1 MATFVGTRDIALE
14 NLTPHPGNPNR
25 GEPEEIAKS
34 LEAFGQF
41 RGIVANQD
49 GTILAGHH
57 VYQAAKRLGWKTI
70 RVDVV
75 EADDKESKK
84 IMLADNRLADLGL
97 GPDLDLLL
105 DALNDL
111 EGDYVATGYDDDYVK
126 MLMEATAG
134 APSLEDL
141 ENEIGPAKKEEY
153 WRRVTLTMDPTTA
166 TRWETHRK
174 MFENDDDALLSLFEA
189 QESEEEV
196 A

>member
-14 NLTPHPGNPNR
+14 SLTPHPGNPNR

-75 EADDKESKK
+75 EADEKESKK

-105 DALNDL
+105 DALSDL

-134 APSLEDL
+134 APTLEDL
-141 ENEIGPAKKEEY
+141 ENENGPVKKEEY

-166 TRWETHRK
+166 TRWEKHRK

>member
-75 EADDKESKK
+75 EADEKESKK

-105 DALNDL
+105 DALSDL

-134 APSLEDL
+134 APTLEDL

-166 TRWETHRK
+166 TRWEKHRK

>member
-14 NLTPHPGNPNR
+14 NLKPHPGNPNR

-57 VYQAAKRLGWKTI
+57 VYQAAKKLGWKTI

-134 APSLEDL
+134 APTLEDL

-166 TRWETHRK
+166 TRWEKHRK
-174 MFENDDDALLSLFEA
+174 LFENDDDALLSLFET